1 MPLSPV
7 PDPAAAP
14 PLRWGILGA
23 GFIAGTFVNAVT
35 KHTRSTVTAVGSRS
49 VAKASVFAAKY
60 GIPTAHG
67 SYAALVADPAV
78 EAVYVATPHNFH
90 LRHALLAIEAGKPV
104 LVEKPLAVSAAQA
117 RAFAGAA
124 ASGGVF
130 AMEAMW
136 TRFLPHM
143 QRLRD
148 LIAAGDLGDILHVHA
163 EYAEAFPFDP
173 YHRLYDPALAG
184 GALLDLGVYPLA
196 LVHDLLGRPQ
206 QVAVVG
212 SLTETSV
219 DGQVTL
225 ALHHGGRRQAS
236 VNTSLWAL
244 SGISAS
250 VLGTAGRVTF
260 DGPFLR
266 PTTLRLHRRDGTTY
280 EFDGSVPNG
289 FQFEVAEVARCVA
302 AGQTESTTL
311 PLDDSIAVLEV
322 VDVARRRLG
331 VRYPGEPA

>member
-1 MPLSPV
+1 MTVV
-7 PDPAAAP
+7 PDPGAAP

-23 GFIAGTFVNAVT
+23 GFIAGKFVNAVT
-35 KHTRSTVTAVGSRS
+35 KHTRSVVAAVGSRS
-49 VAKASVFAAKY
+49 AEKAAAFAAKHA
-60 GIPTAHG
+60 IPTAHG
-67 SYAALVADPAV
+67 SYQALVDDPSV
-78 EAVYVATPHNFH
+78 EAVYVATPHMFH
-90 LRHALLAIEAGKPV
+90 LEHALLAIKAVKPV
-104 LVEKPLAVSAAQA
+104 LVEKPLALNAAQGRQLA
-117 RAFAGAA
+117 EEAPRA
-124 ASGGVF
+124 GVF

-148 LIAAGDLGDILHVHA
+148 LVAAGDLGDILHVHA
-163 EYAEAFPFDP
+163 EHSQAFAFDP
-173 YHRLYDPALAG
+173 HHRLYDPALAG

-196 LVHDLLGRPQ
+196 LVHDILGRPQ
-206 QVAVVG
+206 QIGVVG

-236 VNTSLWAL
+236 VSTSLWGL
-244 SGISAS
+244 SGISAT
-250 VLGTAGRVTF
+250 VLGTDAYVTF

-266 PTTLRLHRRDGTTY
+266 PTILRLHSREKTY
-280 EFDGSVPNG
+280 EFDGTVPNG

-302 AGQTESTTL
+302 DGRTESVTL

-322 VDVARRRLG
+322 IDQARRVLG
-331 VRYPGEPA
+331 VRYPGESG